1 MLGRLFKYEL
11 LGKALN
17 AVQIFITLKVIEP
30 EDFSKVNLSIS
41 YILFIQVLSEFSFG
55 RYQQSKNIDGVSK
68 SFIKSIFIM
77 STLLLSVFCLLAHK
91 EVILINYLDLL
102 LSGLLI
108 YTLPLI
114 SYLHQTTMNSNIQ
127 YFAKLK
133 LVSSAASF
141 LGFLLALFFSL
152 GATSYLVSMLTSSL
166 ILLASMATNLK
177 FNEKISLNKKVLIY
191 CGVTTLTGI
200 FAWIIQYLDL
210 TILREKIG
218 SSDMGSYGLA
228 NNIAITIQAIGLA
241 SIAPIYSKAFSTNP
255 VKIKKYF
262 EYFLRSSVII
272 TFNLLLYVL
281 AVAILLNEVIEGQWS
296 NVAYYIVICV
306 CLKTVMYQMGVV
318 GDYLRIRYG
327 VLLEFLLMI
336 FTSSI
341 IFTTGYFF
349 DSIGQIF
356 NIRILICMATI
367 LIIIKI
373 YFKKLPLNE
382 LVILALITFIIH
394 FFGYMKG
401 SLLIGILVLITAII
415 RDCFAPKKISLIKR
429 LVVN

>member
-1 MLGRLFKYEL
+1 MLGKLFKYEL

-30 EDFSKVNLSIS
+30 EDFSRVNLSIS

-68 SFIKSIFIM
+68 SFIKSICIM
-77 STLLLSVFCLLAHK
+77 STLLLTVFCLLAYK
-91 EVILINYLDLL
+91 EVILIGYLGLF

-114 SYLHQTTMNSNIQ
+114 SYLHQTTINSNIQ

-133 LVSSAASF
+133 LASSAASF
-141 LGFLLALFFSL
+141 TGFLLALFFGL
-152 GATSYLVSMLTSSL
+152 GATSYFVSMLTSSL
-166 ILLASMATNLK
+166 ILLASMATQLK
-177 FNEKISLNKKVLIY
+177 FNENISLNKSALFY
-191 CGVTTLTGI
+191 CSVTTLTGI
-200 FAWIIQYLDL
+200 FAWTIQYLDL
-210 TILREKIG
+210 TILREKIS

-241 SIAPIYSKAFSTNP
+241 SIVPIYSKAFSTHP
-255 VKIKKYF
+255 TKIKKYF
-262 EYFLRSSVII
+262 EYFLRSSVNI

-281 AVAILLNEVIEGQWS
+281 GVAILLAEAIDKQWN

-306 CLKTVMYQMGVV
+306 CLKSVMYQMGVL

-336 FTSSI
+336 FTSLI

-349 DSIGQIF
+349 NSIEQIF
-356 NIRILICMATI
+356 NIRIFICMAAI
-367 LIIIKI
+367 LAIVKI
-373 YFKKLPLNE
+373 YLKKLPRNE
-382 LVILALITFIIH
+382 MIILALIIFSIH
-394 FFGYMKG
+394 FFGYMKA
-401 SLLIGILVLITAII
+401 SLLIGVLVLMAAII
-415 RDCFAPKKISLIKR
+415 SDFFAPKKISLIKR
-429 LVVN
+429 LVLN